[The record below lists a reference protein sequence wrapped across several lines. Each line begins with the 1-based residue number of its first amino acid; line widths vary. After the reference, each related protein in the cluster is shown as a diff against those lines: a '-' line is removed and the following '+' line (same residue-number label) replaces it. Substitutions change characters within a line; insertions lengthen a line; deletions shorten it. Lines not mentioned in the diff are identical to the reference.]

1 MSSSREIKRKCSSSR
16 GFVFLAMSLDFSRHV
31 LKSCCAIGFSA
42 ELQKAKSK
50 AQSNNNLR
58 EEANI
63 CNQLGDLLSRNG
75 KLVIAKTAAS
85 WLIVIG

>member
-1 MSSSREIKRKCSSSR
+1 M
-16 GFVFLAMSLDFSRHV
+16 
-31 LKSCCAIGFSA
+31 IGFFA

-63 CNQLGDLLSRNG
+63 CNQLGDLLSQNG
-75 KLVIAKTAAS
+75 ELVITFKKTSPTSTVS
-85 WLIVIG
+85 WLIAIGELTTEQGNLKKNDK

>member
-1 MSSSREIKRKCSSSR
+1 MLKCR
-16 GFVFLAMSLDFSRHV
+16 CV
-31 LKSCCAIGFSA
+31 IGFFA

-63 CNQLGDLLSRNG
+63 CNQLGDLLLQNG
-75 KLVIAKTAAS
+75 ELVITFKNIAY
-85 WLIVIG
+85 LHCVVVDRDR